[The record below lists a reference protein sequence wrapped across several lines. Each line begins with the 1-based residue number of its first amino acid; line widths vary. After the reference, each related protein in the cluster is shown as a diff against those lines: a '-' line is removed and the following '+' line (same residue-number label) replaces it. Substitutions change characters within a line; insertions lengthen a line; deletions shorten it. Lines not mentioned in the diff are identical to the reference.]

1 MGGSMYKVTNIAK
14 QVLSVPVLKNGKP
27 IFIRLEPGKSD
38 LTERI
43 LNHGNLSVYL
53 RYEKVKTEASRVI
66 QRKSSLPKVEAQNI
80 ENAFKGE
87 E

>member
-1 MGGSMYKVTNIAK
+1 MYKVTNIAK

-27 IFIRLEPGKSD
+27 IFIRLEPGKSS
-38 LTERI
+38 LTEKI

-53 RYEKVKTEASRVI
+53 RYEKVKTEASKVI
-66 QRKSSLPKVEAQNI
+66 QRKSSLPKVEAQSI